1 MLTGLYNRNKYI
13 KVVESYST
21 KQMYNVGACYI
32 DLNGLKKMND
42 QFGHEAGDR
51 LLKNAALLMTE
62 LFDDHVY
69 RVGGDEFV
77 IVVQNCA
84 EENFVGQI
92 ERLKHNMKEKDVSV
106 SLGMLW
112 KPIVDNLEQMLMQAD
127 FIMYEDKKR
136 YHLQND
142 GK

>member
-1 MLTGLYNRNKYI
+1 MFCLVI
-13 KVVESYST
+13 
-21 KQMYNVGACYI
+21 
-32 DLNGLKKMND
+32 
-42 QFGHEAGDR
+42 
-51 LLKNAALLMTE
+51 
-62 LFDDHVY
+62 VY